1 MIQKWGKCGDNILS
15 VIFQE
20 GLTGRI
26 LWWLES
32 ESKWAIQIAKEK
44 AVQNNFNRKMETK
57 VSVLVRMQGPY
68 FLKKAVL
75 VQIRDTL

>member
-1 MIQKWGKCGDNILS
+1 MIQKWGKCVDNILS

-26 LWWLES
+26 LWWLELG
-32 ESKWAIQIAKEK
+32 SKWAIQIAEER

-57 VSVLVRMQGPY
+57 GSVPVRMQGPY
-68 FLKKAVL
+68 F
-75 VQIRDTL
+75 

>member
-57 VSVLVRMQGPY
+57 VSVPVRMQGPY
-68 FLKKAVL
+68 FFKKAVL